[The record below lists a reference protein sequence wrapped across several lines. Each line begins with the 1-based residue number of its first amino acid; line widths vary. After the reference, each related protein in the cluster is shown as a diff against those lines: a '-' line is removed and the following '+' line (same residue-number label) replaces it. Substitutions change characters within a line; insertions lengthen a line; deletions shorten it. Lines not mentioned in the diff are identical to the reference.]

1 MDYVGSEVE
10 AIKEA
15 KALREAVDRSG
26 SKRAKMVLQE
36 CT

>member
-15 KALREAVDRSG
+15 KALREAVDMLG
-26 SKRAKMVLQE
+26 SKRDKMVLQG